1 MVNFLFYD
9 KKLTYASFNITNAKT
24 RKMNTNDLIIGKRYM
39 FYSSGR
45 TPNFRANYI
54 RTIRDHLQVYFYED
68 PSTPINNYTVH
79 SMPANWITKAEDLK
93 DILDKKFILPED
105 VLLIIDSYA

>member
-1 MVNFLFYD
+1 
-9 KKLTYASFNITNAKT
+9 
-24 RKMNTNDLIIGKRYM
+24 MNTNDLIIGKRYT
-39 FYSSGR
+39 FYSSEI
-45 TPNFRANYI
+45 TPTFRANYI
-54 RTIRDHLQVYFYED
+54 RTIRDHLQVYLYED

-79 SMPANWITKAEDLK
+79 SMPANWITKVEDLK